1 MTQDRKGSAHTPDDL
16 DPAGFGLGLTEFGDD
31 PSEMFAA
38 PPRQTAHSA
47 AAPAPVRAAAHR
59 RDPNPMDA
67 DLPDLPD
74 LPELPDPEPFGGAGG
89 FDDMPHRPAARPSS
103 AGRQDDDPG
112 DWTSMT
118 GGGSTAA
125 RAPGFGDDA
134 EPDGDPSAEFS
145 GFETAR
151 GVASLGDRGSEASL
165 GFRREPTP
173 EHPPKGSYRGE
184 EQGFDD
190 VVGNFGDEEDQPEP
204 PKGSL
209 YREDIQDPDEELEEA
224 DEDRSLSLDDEPGEE
239 DAEADGDEAGPS
251 VVDRLKRFALPVA
264 AAAAIGGAGYVGW
277 GFVSPMLGSG
287 DVAPIQ
293 MAGPIV
299 PKQPNASLP
308 SFPPA
313 AGAQQRPSLPGAAG
327 TLPSLPGQQPVTVQ
341 PGSLPGAGLAQAPS
355 PQPRQVGL
363 PSAPGPGAAQTAGAG
378 QWLPQAQP
386 QTQPQAQA
394 SLLPSAGQPAPGL
407 PSAATLPSAQPYLPA
422 QGQMQ
427 PQLPNSPGPSPAPAP
442 VGEAGRDGQKFGG
455 GLNTRTPANGDVE
468 ARLASIAA
476 DLSAIRSRQDEVAR
490 STRSD
495 MDDIRTRIGDLERRV
510 GDARRVQPA
519 KPAPVEEAE
528 AKPRRAERQARS
540 IRRPEPRPVYRQ
552 EASADDGVPPL
563 KPKVVQ
569 GFNLKGVSRGI
580 ASVEGRGGVVEV
592 GVGQNIP
599 GVGEV
604 KAIRRYGNDWVVVV
618 GKGVIVQQ

>member
-16 DPAGFGLGLTEFGDD
+16 DVADFGLGIGDFGDD

-38 PPRQTAHSA
+38 PPRQAAHAPS
-47 AAPAPVRAAAHR
+47 AAPASVRAAAHR
-59 RDPNPMDA
+59 RDAVPMEA
-67 DLPDLPD
+67 DLPD
-74 LPELPDPEPFGGAGG
+74 LPELPDPEPFGGSGG
-89 FDDMPHRPAARPSS
+89 FDAPSHRPDARPS
-103 AGRQDDDPG
+103 ATRMQDPDPG

-118 GGGSTAA
+118 GGGSAPA
-125 RAPGFGDDA
+125 RAAGFGEDA
-134 EPDGDPSAEFS
+134 EPEGDPAAEFS

-151 GVASLGDRGSEASL
+151 GVASLGDRGGEASL
-165 GFRREPTP
+165 GFRNEPKP

-184 EQGFDD
+184 EQGFED
-190 VVGNFGDEEDQPEP
+190 VVGSFGDEDDQPEP
-204 PKGSL
+204 PKGSM
-209 YREDIQDPDEELEEA
+209 YRQDIDDPDEELDEA
-224 DEDRSLSLDDEPGEE
+224 DADRSLTLDDEPGEE
-239 DAEADGDEAGPS
+239 DDAEAEDGEAGPS
-251 VVDRLKRFALPVA
+251 IIDRLKRFALPAA

-313 AGAQQRPSLPGAAG
+313 AGAQQRPTLPGAAG
-327 TLPSLPGQQPVTVQ
+327 TLPSLPGQQAVTVQ
-341 PGSLPGAGLAQAPS
+341 PGSQLPGGLAQTQV

-363 PSAPGPGAAQTAGAG
+363 PSVPAQGAAQASGAG
-378 QWLPQAQP
+378 QWQP
-386 QTQPQAQA
+386 QGQPQAQA
-394 SLLPSAGQPAPGL
+394 SLLPPAVQPTQGL
-407 PSAATLPSAQPYLPA
+407 PSAAALPSGQPYLPA
-422 QGQMQ
+422 QTQMQ
-427 PQLPNSPGPSPAPAP
+427 PHLPNTSGPGIAPAPA
-442 VGEAGRDGQKFGG
+442 VDAVRDGQKLGG
-455 GLNTRTPANGDVE
+455 GLNTRTPANADVE

-495 MDDIRTRIGDLERRV
+495 MEDMRTRIGDLERRS

-528 AKPRRAERQARS
+528 AKPRHTERQPRS
-540 IRRPEPRPVYRQ
+540 IRRSEPRPVYRQ